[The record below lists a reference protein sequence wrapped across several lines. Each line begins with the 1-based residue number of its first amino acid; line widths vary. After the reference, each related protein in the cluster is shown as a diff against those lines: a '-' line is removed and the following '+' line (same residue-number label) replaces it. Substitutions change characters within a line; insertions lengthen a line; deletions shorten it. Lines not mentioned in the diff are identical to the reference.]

1 MTGIFQSL
9 HGLILQLVFVKT
21 SHEVLIQH
29 CPLGH
34 IRLRNLFCL
43 NMESTDLPTGYNT
56 DDDCPDEYLQ
66 FTPPSPIITTNTN
79 STLSSPIIF

>member
-1 MTGIFQSL
+1 
-9 HGLILQLVFVKT
+9 
-21 SHEVLIQH
+21 
-29 CPLGH
+29 
-34 IRLRNLFCL
+34 
-43 NMESTDLPTGYNT
+43 MESTDLPTGYNT